1 MSKNIIICA
10 DGTGNRGG
18 VGRGTNVWRLYN
30 ALDLNSQQ
38 PRQVAKYHDGVGT
51 KKTLLVKLAGAAFG
65 WGLTEN
71 VRCLYRYV
79 ALNYN
84 PGDQVYLFGFS
95 RGAYT
100 VRVLHNIL
108 HYLGVPST
116 PQDFTPRALDDHIKW
131 VVDEY
136 KQSCSR
142 AFKDKQNVRDA
153 LSREFEALREVAFIG
168 DHHQHVRDI
177 TVGVW
182 DTVNAVGAPANWIR
196 RLICEPWTYD
206 EVVESL
212 PGKSTHA
219 RQALA
224 IDDERSTFNPLFWP
238 QGHSES
244 ANDRIIQAWFS
255 GMHSNVGGGY
265 PKDGLAHI
273 SLNWMIGEMGR
284 ICAKKQQAPLQFLS
298 QSLSE
303 IRCKANAHDKMYDSR
318 AALAVYYRYSPRK
331 ILTVVNRGN
340 PNYYNWL
347 QTGDIPMSGNGANE
361 HADVSTNPSASEIDY
376 LHEQE
381 NLTLPLIHCSAIDRL
396 LAHTDSYL
404 PITIPAKFNVWSD
417 APNNQSQEIDPNED
431 GALIHDEPR
440 IEKIELNLTAQGKHN
455 HKDLKYWFAQ
465 IESQKSRRAFIWALF
480 AALSSYLFFA
490 PIFSNATQ
498 VKNELVCKFVQ
509 NTDCAN
515 LQSSEVGE
523 AGNPFS
529 WFIPDIATPWV
540 NWITQHH
547 PISTFILLL
556 MMLLYF
562 WNRHYKS
569 RLRASGYFFWKHL
582 PDEVSKVSAQE
593 VTDSMLMKTQSTDES
608 THSQTRKPELL
619 NKISVPA
626 GVSKRFERITEI
638 VSSSGSAQLR
648 KLSKTAKKIN
658 GTDY

>member
-10 DGTGNRGG
+10 DGTGNLGG

-30 ALDLNSQQ
+30 ALDLNSQK

-65 WGLTEN
+65 WGLTAN

-108 HYLGVPST
+108 HYLGVPSI
-116 PQDFTPRALDDHIKW
+116 PQDFTPQALDNHIKW

-136 KQSCSR
+136 KHSCKK
-142 AFKDKQNVRDA
+142 AFKDRQNVREA
-153 LSREFEALREVAFIG
+153 LQREFKALGDVAFIG
-168 DHHQHVRDI
+168 SHHQRVEDVTI
-177 TVGVW
+177 GVW

-196 RLICEPWTYD
+196 RRVGAPWTRD

-212 PGKSTHA
+212 PGQSTHA

-238 QGHSES
+238 QGRSES
-244 ANDRIIQAWFS
+244 VDDRIIQAWFA

-273 SLNWMIGEMGR
+273 SLDWMIREMER
-284 ICAKKQQAPLQFLS
+284 ICVTKQQAPLQFLA
-298 QSLSE
+298 QPREE

-340 PNYYNWL
+340 RDYSDWAESNDVL
-347 QTGDIPMSGNGANE
+347 AGDKRNR
-361 HADVSTNPSASEIDY
+361 HAGVVSSKGSEGEIEFVQAQDK
-376 LHEQE
+376 LV
-381 NLTLPLIHCSAIDRL
+381 LPLLHSSVMDRL

-404 PITIPAKFNVWSD
+404 PITIPAKFNVWSHALEKEEND
-417 APNNQSQEIDPNED
+417 ASAP
-431 GALIHDEPR
+431 PR
-440 IEKIELNLTAQGKHN
+440 IKKIELKTAAQGEDS
-455 HKDLKYWFAQ
+455 HKNLKYWFAQ
-465 IESQKSRRAFIWALF
+465 IEGQKSARAYIWALF
-480 AALSSYLFFA
+480 ALLSSYLFFA
-490 PIFSNATQ
+490 PIFDNAREVTGGF
-498 VKNELVCKFVQ
+498 VCK
-509 NTDCAN
+509 A
-515 LQSSEVGE
+515 LQKGPCPELESNSQSETSS
-523 AGNPFS
+523 ALS
-529 WFIPDIATPWV
+529 WFVPDIAAPWV
-540 NWITQHH
+540 NWIALNR
-547 PISTFILLL
+547 PVSSIVLLL
-556 MMLLYF
+556 MALLYF
-562 WNRHYKS
+562 WNRYYKS
-569 RLRASGYFFWKHL
+569 RLRTSGHFFWKHL
-582 PDEVSKVSAQE
+582 PEEASSVSAQQ
-593 VTDSMLMKTQSTDES
+593 VADSMLMKTQAADTAPQSRA
-608 THSQTRKPELL
+608 RKPGVLD
-619 NKISVPA
+619 KISLPEE
-626 GVSKRFERITEI
+626 VSRRFEHLTEL
-638 VSSSGSAQLR
+638 VSTSGSAQLR
-648 KLSKTAKKIN
+648 KLSKAAKKFN